1 MSIDSSV
8 VPSTSINPYDGK
20 LLCVQPYIR
29 ERATIDEYGNVQITP
44 NCSGVSWDGVFDS
57 HQTYPGLVYDG
68 SYPPT
73 YNVKGG
79 ILYVQDYGGEILYAS
94 DVQVNDVEITKDIST
109 EPDDLKNTKA
119 NIRKIKPDINSKL
132 KRV

>member
-1 MSIDSSV
+1 MT
-8 VPSTSINPYDGK
+8 VPNTIPEIKIAPPEGELLYINPYTGETSNID
-20 LLCVQPYIR
+20 VQGEPIY
-29 ERATIDEYGNVQITP
+29 
-44 NCSGVSWDGVFDS
+44 S
-57 HQTYPGLVYDG
+57 GLVYD

-94 DVQVNDVEITKDIST
+94 DVQANDVKITKDIST
-109 EPDDLKNTKA
+109 KPIDLKNTNA